1 MMTLQEAINSSR
13 IKLGGEEYT
22 DDDFQNMDSD
32 EMDSARSLTKI
43 EQARYLTK
51 IDSLK
56 RYLCL
61 YQNLDRYLGTIQKAR
76 NRIGSTKENLRF
88 ERLFFNAA
96 QELLSADDYQK
107 LLARAQE
114 DSESEVKGQ

>member
-1 MMTLQEAINSSR
+1 MTLQEAINSSR

-96 QELLSADDYQK
+96 QELLSANDYQK